1 MGLEAVAEQLFLDL
15 NGLLNGQADA
25 AVDGLLAVADR
36 NGSILGDLAGQL
48 QRSGHQLLLRVD
60 GVDQTNAQGL
70 VCLDVQGRVY
80 ELLGHA
86 HADKACQTLGAAEA
100 RGDTQTDFRLT
111 KDGIVGAEAD
121 VAAHGQLIAAAQR
134 EAVDSSDDGQ
144 REALDHQENVVAQLA
159 ESLALGLG
167 HRGHRANVGTGH
179 EALVTGTGQDDAA
192 DGVLVDGLK
201 SGLQVSQ
208 NFRVQRVQR
217 LRTVDRQDSNGVL
230 NLSSNKGHYVFLR

>member
-1 MGLEAVAEQLFLDL
+1 MRVAHDFKIYLKLVVRENRLRFRLLAAQEAAHALDLVVGLEAVAEQLFLDL

-70 VCLDVQGRVY
+70 VCLDVQGRVD

-100 RGDTQTDFRLT
+100 RR
-111 KDGIVGAEAD
+111 
-121 VAAHGQLIAAAQR
+121 
-134 EAVDSSDDGQ
+134 
-144 REALDHQENVVAQLA
+144 
-159 ESLALGLG
+159 
-167 HRGHRANVGTGH
+167 
-179 EALVTGTGQDDAA
+179 DA
-192 DGVLVDGLK
+192 
-201 SGLQVSQ
+201 
-208 NFRVQRVQR
+208 
-217 LRTVDRQDSNGVL
+217 
-230 NLSSNKGHYVFLR
+230 